1 MGGIHD
7 FFGKDLQG
15 GGLMMWSLPPG
26 EVGGAKS
33 ASHRQSRQTE
43 ILLHT
48 TQICCKR
55 PQRIVINP
63 DCDNS
68 GIGRTQPCFPDA
80 FIICTVRIH
89 VALQ

>member
-1 MGGIHD
+1 MVNQVMGGIHD

-33 ASHRQSRQTE
+33 VSHRQSHQTE

-55 PQRIVINP
+55 SQRMVINP
-63 DCDNS
+63 DCQELWDW
-68 GIGRTQPCFPDA
+68 
-80 FIICTVRIH
+80 
-89 VALQ
+89 